1 MAKKEHAAPIQK
13 SLDEWNAWRLK
24 HPNLRPDLES
34 ADLHALT
41 LRGAKLARTNLEY
54 ANLSGADLTGAD
66 LGGSE
71 LFGANLEGATLD
83 DAQLGEATLDGAF
96 LSGAS
101 LRGAN
106 LQGASAY
113 GTQMVGVD
121 LTGATLICTYLE
133 DAKLTGATLAD
144 ANLRKAVLRSTD
156 LTGATL
162 VRCNVYGTAC
172 WDNKLARSTQQDLCV
187 SPDGTP
193 AVTVDNIE
201 LAQFVYLL
209 LNNENLRT
217 VIDTITSKAVLILGR
232 FTPERKAVLDTIRN
246 ELRGRN
252 YLPIMF
258 DFEKAQTRDFTETIK
273 TLAGMCHFVIVD
285 ITNPKSAPLEIQ
297 ATVPDYM
304 IPFVPIIQKSEDPF
318 SMFADIWIKYK
329 QWVLDP
335 LEYASIGDLISVL
348 DEAIIQPAEQRH
360 AELVLAK
367 AQQMAIR
374 RTSDYRRRE
383 TRPRQRRQR

>member
-1 MAKKEHAAPIQK
+1 MAKKEHAALIRK
-13 SLDEWNAWRLK
+13 SVKGWNAWRRK
-24 HPNLRPDLES
+24 HPGLRPNLR
-34 ADLHALT
+34 
-41 LRGAKLARTNLEY
+41 GANLARTNLEE
-54 ANLSGADLTGAD
+54 ANLSEADLTGAN
-66 LGGSE
+66 LGGSRLYGTHLE
-71 LFGANLEGATLD
+71 EAILDGAN
-83 DAQLGEATLDGAF
+83 LGEATLDGAF
-96 LSGAS
+96 LDGAS
-101 LRGAN
+101 LRRCD
-106 LQGASAY
+106 LQGASAF
-113 GTQMVGVD
+113 GAEMKRVD

-133 DAKLTGATLAD
+133 GANLTRAIIKD
-144 ANLRKAVLRSTD
+144 ANLRKAVLRSAN

-172 WDNKLARSTQQDLCV
+172 WDNQLGGSKQRDLCV
-187 SPDGTP
+187 SSEGTA

-232 FTPERKAVLDTIRN
+232 FTPERKAVLDTIRK

-273 TLAGMCHFVIVD
+273 TLAGMSHFVIVD
-285 ITNPKSAPLEIQ
+285 ITNPKSAPLELQ

-304 IPFVPIIQKSEDPF
+304 IPFVPIIQKGEDPF

-335 LEYASIGDLISVL
+335 LEYAAIGDLISVL
-348 DEAIIQPAEQRH
+348 DEAIIEPAEQRH

-367 AQQMAIR
+367 AKQMGIR
-374 RTSDYRRRE
+374 RTSDYRRRGA
-383 TRPRQRRQR
+383 RPRQRRQR